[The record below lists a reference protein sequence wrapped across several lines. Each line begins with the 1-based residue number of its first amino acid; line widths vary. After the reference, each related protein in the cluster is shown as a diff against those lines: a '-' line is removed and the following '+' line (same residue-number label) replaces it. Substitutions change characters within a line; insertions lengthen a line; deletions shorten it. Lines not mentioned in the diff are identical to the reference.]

1 MSIEQIP
8 GTDLTFY
15 QINFDADGRE
25 RTDDP
30 DGVMSDRVAQQLQAQ
45 PITDVFFLSHGW
57 KGDIEAAR
65 RQYRDWITAAAGCA
79 DDLALMQKK
88 RPGFM
93 PLMVG
98 LHWPSLPFGGE
109 DMEAAKSGASSFAVG
124 ASDSNA
130 ASATSG
136 GLDALIDSAAAGI
149 ADTPAARAALR
160 TLFECALDNAEP
172 ASLPDAA
179 RKAYAVL
186 NAEAGLGGAGVAGAP
201 NADREPFNA
210 EAAYQN
216 ALGDPASFSGSF
228 LSKLLS
234 PLVQLSFW
242 QMKARACTFGE
253 TGGAALLAK
262 LQQLTAGRN
271 VRFHLMGHSFGCV
284 VMSALAAGK
293 AGSKPLR
300 PVDSMLLVQGAFS
313 LWSFCKSIPSAP
325 KEAGYFHRLMTEGA
339 VAGPIVVT
347 QSEHDTA
354 VGRLYPLAAGVA
366 GQVAM
371 AQGELPK
378 YGAVGTWG
386 LQGEGV
392 AQDAIELTSASQALP
407 FAAGK
412 IYNIEC
418 SGIIKNGGGMAGAHN
433 DISHPE
439 LGHAFWV
446 AAMATI

>member
-8 GTDLTFY
+8 GTDLKFY
-15 QINFDADGRE
+15 QVNFDADGRE
-25 RTDDP
+25 RPDDP
-30 DGVMSDRVAQQLQAQ
+30 DGVMSERVAKQLLEQ
-45 PITDVFFLSHGW
+45 PITDVFLISHGW
-57 KGDIEAAR
+57 KGDVEAAR
-65 RQYRDWITAAAGCA
+65 RQYRDWIAAAAGCA
-79 DDLALMQKK
+79 GDLAAMRQK

-109 DMEAAKSGASSFAVG
+109 DLDAAQAGATSFAVAAPG
-124 ASDSNA
+124 SDDA
-130 ASATSG
+130 QG
-136 GLDALIDSAAAGI
+136 GLDALIDRAAASI

-172 ASLPDAA
+172 ATLPEAA

-186 NAEAGLGGAGVAGAP
+186 NAQTGLGGAGVAGAP
-201 NADREPFNA
+201 GADREPFNA
-210 EAAYQN
+210 ETAYQN

-228 LSKLLS
+228 FSKLLS
-234 PLVQLSFW
+234 PLAQLSFW

-253 TGGAALLAK
+253 TGGADLLAK
-262 LQQLTAGRN
+262 LQTLTVERK

-293 AGSKPLR
+293 PGSQRVRPL
-300 PVDSMLLVQGAFS
+300 DSMLLVQGAFS
-313 LWSFCKSIPSAP
+313 LWSYCKSIPSAP
-325 KEAGYFHRLMTEGA
+325 KEAGYFQRLLAEGA

-347 QSEHDTA
+347 QSEHDSA

-371 AQGELPK
+371 APGDDLPK

-386 LQGEGV
+386 LQGAGI
-392 AQDAIELTSASQALP
+392 DAVNLELTSADQALP

-412 IYNIEC
+412 IYNLEC

-433 DISHPE
+433 DISHAE
-439 LGHAFWV
+439 LGHAFWR
-446 AAMATI
+446 AAMATL

>member
-8 GTDLTFY
+8 GTDLKFY
-15 QINFDADGRE
+15 QINFDAEGRE
-25 RTDDP
+25 RSGDP
-30 DGVMSDRVAQQLQAQ
+30 DGVMSELVAKQLREQ
-45 PITDVFFLSHGW
+45 PVTDVFLMSHGW

-65 RQYRDWITAAAGCA
+65 RQYRDWITAAAACTG
-79 DDLALMQKK
+79 DLAVMRQK

-93 PLMVG
+93 PLMIG

-109 DMEAAKSGASSFAVG
+109 DMNEAKAGAASFAVG
-124 ASDSNA
+124 QPGSDTTDA
-130 ASATSG
+130 
-136 GLDALIDSAAAGI
+136 GLEALIDSAAASI
-149 ADTPAARAALR
+149 ADTPAARQALR
-160 TLFECALDNAEP
+160 TLFECALDDAEP
-172 ASLPDAA
+172 ATLPEAA

-186 NAEAGLGGAGVAGAP
+186 NAQAGLGGAGVAGAP
-201 NADREPFNA
+201 GADREPFNP

-216 ALGDPASFSGSF
+216 ALGDPASFAGGF

-234 PLVQLSFW
+234 PLAQLSFW

-262 LQQLTAGRN
+262 LQALTVERK

-293 AGSKPLR
+293 AGSKPVR
-300 PVDSMLLVQGAFS
+300 PLDSMLLVQGAFS
-313 LWSFCKSIPSAP
+313 LWSYCKSIPSSP
-325 KEAGYFHRLMTEGA
+325 KEAGYFQRLMAEGA
-339 VAGPIVVT
+339 VAGPIVAT

-371 AQGELPK
+371 APGDQLPK
-378 YGAVGTWG
+378 YGSVGTWG
-386 LQGEGV
+386 LQGAGV
-392 AQDAIELTSASQALP
+392 EAQTIELKTADQAFP
-407 FAAGK
+407 FAAGG
-412 IYNIEC
+412 IYNLEC

-439 LGHAFWV
+439 LGHAFWT
-446 AAMATI
+446 AAMATL

>member
-1 MSIEQIP
+1 MSIEKIP
-8 GTDLTFY
+8 GTDLIFY
-15 QINFDADGRE
+15 QVNFDADGRE

-30 DGVMSDRVAQQLQAQ
+30 DGLMSELVAQQLSEQ
-45 PITDVFFLSHGW
+45 PITDVFMLSHGW

-65 RQYRDWITAAAGCA
+65 RQYRDWISAAAGCA
-79 DDLALMQKK
+79 SDLAILRKK

-109 DMEAAKSGASSFAVG
+109 DMGGAQSGAASFAVG
-124 ASDSNA
+124 QGGA
-130 ASATSG
+130 

-149 ADTPAARAALR
+149 ADTPAARQALR
-160 TLFECALDNAEP
+160 TLFECALDDTEP
-172 ASLPDAA
+172 ATLPEAA

-201 NADREPFNA
+201 GADREPFNA

-216 ALGDPASFSGSF
+216 AKADPASFGGSF
-228 LSKLLS
+228 LSGLLS
-234 PLVQLSFW
+234 PLAQLSFW
-242 QMKARACTFGE
+242 KMKARACTFGE
-253 TGGAALLAK
+253 TGGADLLAK
-262 LQQLTAGRN
+262 LQTLTAARK

-293 AGSKPLR
+293 AGSQRVRPL
-300 PVDSMLLVQGAFS
+300 DSMLLVQGAFS

-325 KEAGYFHRLMTEGA
+325 KEAGYFQRMLAEGA

-347 QSEHDTA
+347 QSEHDSA

-371 AQGELPK
+371 APGDGLPK

-386 LQGEGV
+386 LQGAGV
-392 AQDAIELTSASQALP
+392 DAVPLALTATDQVLP
-407 FAAGK
+407 FVAGK
-412 IYNIEC
+412 LYNLEC
-418 SGIIKNGGGMAGAHN
+418 SGIIRNGGGMAGAHN
-433 DISHPE
+433 DIAHPE

-446 AAMATI
+446 AAMATL

>member
-1 MSIEQIP
+1 MSIEKIP
-8 GTDLTFY
+8 GTDLKFY
-15 QINFDADGRE
+15 QVNFDADGRE

-30 DGVMSDRVAQQLQAQ
+30 EGLMSELVVKQLQDQ
-45 PITDVFFLSHGW
+45 PVTDVFLLSHGW

-65 RQYRDWITAAAGCA
+65 RQYRDWISAAAGCA
-79 DDLALMQKK
+79 DDLAAMRKK

-93 PLMVG
+93 PLMIG

-109 DMEAAKSGASSFAVG
+109 SFDGAKAGAASFAIDPAG
-124 ASDSNA
+124 APGGQ
-130 ASATSG
+130 G
-136 GLDALIDSAAAGI
+136 GLDAMVDSAAAGI
-149 ADTPAARAALR
+149 ADTPAAREALR
-160 TLFECALDNAEP
+160 TLFACALEDAEP
-172 ASLPDAA
+172 ATLPEAA

-201 NADREPFNA
+201 GADREPFNA

-216 ALGDPASFSGSF
+216 TRVDPASFSGSF
-228 LSKLLS
+228 LSGLLS

-242 QMKARACTFGE
+242 KMKARACTFGE
-253 TGGAALLAK
+253 TGGAELLARM
-262 LQQLTAGRN
+262 QQLTADRK

-293 AGSKPLR
+293 AGIQRVR

-313 LWSFCKSIPSAP
+313 LWSYCKSIPSAP
-325 KEAGYFHRLMTEGA
+325 KDAGYFQRLMSEGA

-354 VGRLYPLAAGVA
+354 VGRLYPAAAGVA

-371 AQGELPK
+371 APGEDLPK

-386 LQGEGV
+386 LQGAGV
-392 AQDAIELTSASQALP
+392 DAVSLQLMSTSQLLP

-412 IYNIEC
+412 IYNLEC

-433 DISHPE
+433 DIAHAE
-439 LGHAFWV
+439 LGHAFWT
-446 AAMATI
+446 AAMATL

>member
-1 MSIEQIP
+1 MSIEQVP
-8 GTDLTFY
+8 GTDLKFY
-15 QINFDADGRE
+15 QINFDAEGRE

-30 DGVMSDRVAQQLQAQ
+30 DGLMSELVAKQLQAQ
-45 PITDVFFLSHGW
+45 PVTDVFLLSHGW

-65 RQYRDWITAAAGCA
+65 RQYRDWIAAAAGCTG
-79 DDLALMQKK
+79 DLALMRKK

-93 PLMVG
+93 PLMIG

-109 DMEAAKSGASSFAVG
+109 DMNEGKAGAASFAVG
-124 ASDSNA
+124 QPGSSPSEA
-130 ASATSG
+130 
-136 GLDALIDSAAAGI
+136 GLEALIDSAAASI
-149 ADTPAARAALR
+149 ADTPAARQALR

-172 ASLPDAA
+172 ANLPEAA

-186 NAEAGLGGAGVAGAP
+186 NVETKLGGTGVAGAP
-201 NADREPFNA
+201 GADREPFNA
-210 EAAYQN
+210 ESAYQN

-228 LSKLLS
+228 FSKLLS
-234 PLVQLSFW
+234 PLAQLSFW

-262 LQQLTAGRN
+262 LQSLTAERK

-293 AGSKPLR
+293 PGSQRVRPL
-300 PVDSMLLVQGAFS
+300 DSVLLVQGAFS

-325 KEAGYFHRLMTEGA
+325 KEAGYFQRMLAEGA
-339 VAGPIVVT
+339 VAGPIVTT
-347 QSEHDTA
+347 QSEHDSA
-354 VGRLYPLAAGVA
+354 VGRLYPMAAGVA

-371 AQGELPK
+371 APGDELPK

-386 LQGEGV
+386 MQGAGV
-392 AQDAIELTSASQALP
+392 DAQMIELKSTDQALP

-412 IYNIEC
+412 VYNLEC

-439 LGHAFWV
+439 LGHAFWT
-446 AAMATI
+446 AAMATL